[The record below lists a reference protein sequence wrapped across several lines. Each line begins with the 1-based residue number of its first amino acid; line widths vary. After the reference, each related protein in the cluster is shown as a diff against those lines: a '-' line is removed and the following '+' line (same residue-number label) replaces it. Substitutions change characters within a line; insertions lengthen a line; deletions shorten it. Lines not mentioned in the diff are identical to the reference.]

1 MQVINKKDYVK
12 RKIATES
19 FKMVSSYVLIGAGF
33 FVVAM
38 GFVYHW
44 LFVPVGSILFIFGGM
59 ILVNRSGEVSIWKAG
74 LKGQQTLPKALQ
86 DLPDEYSLINNVSL
100 KDRSCDIDHVIVCPK
115 GLFAIESKH
124 YNGEVFGQG
133 DEWGYLKR
141 GRAGGFY
148 KGHIGNPAKQIKR
161 NVWELKQRLDQ
172 ILGQRGI
179 DPSGVWIEPIVV
191 FTNPNTILKIT
202 EPAITAIKLDSL
214 YNFLVKYEAKTPI
227 GPELAKT
234 IAEILKQE

>member
-19 FKMVSSYVLIGAGF
+19 FKMVSSYLLIGAGF

-74 LKGQQTLPKALQ
+74 LKGQQILPKALSSLS
-86 DLPDEYSLINNVSL
+86 DDYILINNVSL
-100 KDRSCDIDHVIVCPK
+100 KDRSCDIDHVIVGSK

-172 ILGQRGI
+172 ILSSKGI
-179 DPSGVWIEPIVV
+179 DPAGVWVEPIVV
-191 FTNPNTILKIT
+191 FTNPKTILKIT
-202 EPAITAIKLDSL
+202 DSAVTAIKLDSL
-214 YNFLVKYEAKTPI
+214 FNFIEKYEAKTPI

-234 IAEILKQE
+234 IAEILRQE

>member
-12 RKIATES
+12 RKITTES
-19 FKMVSSYVLIGAGF
+19 FKMVSSFILIGAGF

-38 GFVYHW
+38 GFVFHW

-74 LKGQQTLPKALQ
+74 LKGQQILPKALH
-86 DLPDEYSLINNVSL
+86 DLPDEYALINNVSL
-100 KDRSCDIDHVIVCPK
+100 KDRSCDIDHVVVSPK

-172 ILGQRGI
+172 VLGLRGI
-179 DPSGVWIEPIVV
+179 DSSRVWIEPIVV
-191 FTNPNTILKIT
+191 FTNPSTILRIS
-202 EPAITAIKLDSL
+202 EPAITAIKLDAL
-214 YNFLVKYEAKTPI
+214 RDFIVKYEAKTPI
-227 GPELAKT
+227 GDEIAKV
-234 IAEILKQE
+234 IVDILRQE